1 MHQHSKKHSC
11 TFVHTKGLWPEM
23 LTSGSDLCE
32 GVREILGGQGR
43 DRTVDLPI
51 FSRTLVPTELPGR
64 DAKGYQDPCGAFG
77 EDLRFLD
84 WSGA

>member
-1 MHQHSKKHSC
+1 MGKKKSSYASVHKETSP
-11 TFVHTKGLWPEM
+11 TRNGGPGGPSFVGKF
-23 LTSGSDLCE
+23 
-32 GVREILGGQGR
+32 GGQGR

-64 DAKGYQDPCGAFG
+64 DAEGYQDPSGAFG
-77 EDLRFLD
+77 EDFRFLD